1 MKVTTFLRAISDSE
15 GPIQSQ
21 AAEAIERMPRAEFLH
36 LMHQLRFLARMEQ
49 AAEANNPLLFFA
61 TAEQYVQY
69 YTPTT
74 ADIAS
79 E

>member
-36 LMHQLRFLARMEQ
+36 LMYELGFLARLEQ
-49 AAEANNPLLFFA
+49 ANEANNSLLFGA
-61 TAEQYVQY
+61 TVQQYIEY
-69 YTPTT
+69 HTPGK
-74 ADIAS
+74 
-79 E
+79 